1 MEYFISAIK
10 QYAVFKGRARR
21 KEFWYFYLIS
31 LVISLAL
38 AFLDHQMGTFN
49 PELGGGLLGGVY
61 GIFIFLPS
69 LSLTV
74 RRIHDTSHSGYW
86 AFILLIPIIGV
97 LAILFFALMDSK
109 PGSNEY
115 GISPKAP
122 AP

>member
-1 MEYFISAIK
+1 MEYFISTIK

-31 LVISLAL
+31 LVISLVL

-115 GISPKAP
+115 GISPKEP

>member
-10 QYAVFKGRARR
+10 QYAIFKGRARR

-49 PELGGGLLGGVY
+49 SELGGGLLGGVY

-86 AFILLIPIIGV
+86 AFILLIPIIGL
-97 LAILFFALMDSK
+97 LAILFFALTDSK

-115 GISPKAP
+115 GISPKEP

>member
-115 GISPKAP
+115 GISPKEP

>member
-10 QYAVFKGRARR
+10 QYVVFKGRARR

-49 PELGGGLLGGVY
+49 PEMGGGLLGGVY

-86 AFILLIPIIGV
+86 AFILLIPIIGF
-97 LAILFFALMDSK
+97 LAILFFASMDSK

-115 GISPKAP
+115 GISPKEP

>member
-1 MEYFISAIK
+1 MEYFISTIK

-31 LVISLAL
+31 LVISFAL
-38 AFLDHQMGTFN
+38 AFLDNQMGTFN

-115 GISPKAP
+115 GISPKEP

>member
-1 MEYFISAIK
+1 MEYFISAIR
-10 QYAVFKGRARR
+10 QYAVFKGRTRR

-31 LVISLAL
+31 FVISLAL
-38 AFLDHQMGTFN
+38 AFLDNRMGTFN
-49 PELGGGLLGGVY
+49 PEMGGGLLGGVY

-74 RRIHDTSHSGYW
+74 RRIHDSGYSGYW

-115 GISPKAP
+115 GISPKESAP
-122 AP
+122 